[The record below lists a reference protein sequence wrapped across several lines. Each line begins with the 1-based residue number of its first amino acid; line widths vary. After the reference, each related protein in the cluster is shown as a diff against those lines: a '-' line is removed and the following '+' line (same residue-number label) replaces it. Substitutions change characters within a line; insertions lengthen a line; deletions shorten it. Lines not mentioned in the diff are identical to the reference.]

1 MEKIATTLY
10 KYFDNNDIREPERP
24 VENIIFVG
32 NDYDVLS
39 SRFTIFDCHFRN
51 CEFRLYSAYGYDVG
65 FVDCIFENC
74 VFYEDSIFATF
85 SRCIF
90 LNNLFPQGFR
100 HAFYPKT
107 NFLLFNYD
115 DSFLESLS
123 EDMNCPSSGE
133 FVGWKKAYLCK
144 RFKDSIDIKRHHSIG
159 IKMFPVIVKLLIPSK
174 SRRSSGLSNKCRCEK
189 AMVLEVQTE
198 DGRKIDISEE
208 YIVVSMY
215 EFKSMR
221 PRLIVSMDDL
231 QTRYIPGEMVYPD
244 MFNPDPLI
252 ECGGGIHFFMTRE
265 EALNY
270 DFY

>member
-1 MEKIATTLY
+1 MNKRMTI
-10 KYFDNNDIREPERP
+10 NDIPKVSET
-24 VENIIFVG
+24 VFENITFVEPTYTSASHSILFRLKDRIFKNCKFKKFAMSNLALGLINCVFE
-32 NDYDVLS
+32 NC
-39 SRFTIFDCHFRN
+39 IFDSKAVIADLTHCTFRN
-51 CEFRLYSAYGYDVG
+51 C
-65 FVDCIFENC
+65 
-74 VFYEDSIFATF
+74 TF
-85 SRCIF
+85 SDGF
-90 LNNLFPQGFR
+90 KSAFGLFTTF
-100 HAFYPKT
+100 FECD
-107 NFLLFNYD
+107 YD

-123 EDMNCPSSGE
+123 KEMVCPVSGE

-144 RFKDSIDIKRHHSIG
+144 RLNNSLATKIN
-159 IKMFPVIVKLLIPSK
+159 PVIVKLLIPSK

-215 EFKSMR
+215 EFKSMH

-244 MFNPDPLI
+244 KFDPDPLV